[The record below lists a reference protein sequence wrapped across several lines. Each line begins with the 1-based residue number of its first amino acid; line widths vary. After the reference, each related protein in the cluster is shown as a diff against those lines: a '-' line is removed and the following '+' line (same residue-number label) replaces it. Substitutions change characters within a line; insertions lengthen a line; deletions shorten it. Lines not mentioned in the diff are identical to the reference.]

1 MTVEKWYRK
10 FAITTIAM
18 GIITLLLS
26 APAWSDDDRRA
37 ATPYQQEIHVGILA
51 GAGEGFAFSPQIPSG
66 MRLIIE
72 HISAFASLPQGQRA
86 SEIYV
91 TTTAAGS
98 NIHHDIF
105 LTYEASASGYDTL
118 AFTDPA
124 KLYADPDSYVSIGV
138 FLNSL
143 AGPSDVWVKIS
154 GKLVPCDSHGNC
166 SVD

>member
-10 FAITTIAM
+10 FAITAIAM
-18 GIITLLLS
+18 GVITLLS
-26 APAWSDDDRRA
+26 SPARADDDRRPA
-37 ATPYQQEIHVGILA
+37 APYQQEIHVGIPA

-72 HISAFASLPQGQRA
+72 HISAFASLPQGQRT

-98 NIHHDIF
+98 SIHHDIF
-105 LTYEASASGYDTL
+105 LTYQATASGYDTL

-124 KLYADPDSYVSIGV
+124 KLYADPGSSVSVGV

-166 SVD
+166 PVD